1 MVDKQGDLLF
11 LETTSQLPRRNG
23 LDTISAYK
31 DFFNTNQK
39 LQVFAKQAKFVKGMD
54 NCEVIT
60 EVLDIITQ
68 EYEACVLYN
77 IKEPEKAI
85 ADAEKAVNVLLR
97 TY

>member
-1 MVDKQGDLLF
+1 
-11 LETTSQLPRRNG
+11 
-23 LDTISAYK
+23 
-31 DFFNTNQK
+31 
-39 LQVFAKQAKFVKGMD
+39 MD